1 MLNQT
6 VIVGRVTTNPEIFE
20 TGSKS
25 KMEGIAEFVE
35 DKKMKPELTLDNL
48 LIIWF
53 MKCFG

>member
-1 MLNQT
+1 MKKDRDK
-6 VIVGRVTTNPEIFE
+6 RVQDPEIFE